1 VSEEEAEENLCTI
14 KDATE
19 SMELTSY
26 HYDKLKETYI
36 TAISEEWDP
45 SKLEEMDLGPVQY
58 SPEPL
63 PNQYGYELRDINDD
77 GIYEMILGV
86 KLEDGQ
92 EWIEEIYTLV
102 DDTPIKIFA
111 SEIRH
116 SAQIRCDGTIE
127 ENTVTMISEGVAET
141 TYYELDKNGIK
152 KMKDGY
158 EWNGMKETYK

>member
-1 VSEEEAEENLCTI
+1 
-14 KDATE
+14 
-19 SMELTSY
+19 
-26 HYDKLKETYI
+26 
-36 TAISEEWDP
+36 
-45 SKLEEMDLGPVQY
+45 
-58 SPEPL
+58 
-63 PNQYGYELRDINDD
+63 INDD

-158 EWNGMKETYK
+158 EWNGMKETYKSLIEPYGPMEENDLEELIQKYEKYEVIEHSFTP